1 MAKVPDRY
9 LEERRQEILAAA
21 SRVFVQK
28 GYSSATMQEIASA
41 CDLAPGT
48 LYRYFPGKAD
58 LIAEVAGACYAQDRA
73 MYAAALAS
81 ESPLSAL
88 FEVGEQVRIGIPLNE
103 WREHCVL
110 RLESYLAAERE
121 PALKARLQAEL
132 VQSIETMATI
142 IREAQAAGEIDASV
156 DAAAMSAL
164 LHAIGSGLSTMMLP
178 LGGDASVDDVWGV
191 LVRMIGA
198 LLTPEGLAVQE
209 QIIARTGWIA
219 ATHTSAP

>member
-28 GYSSATMQEIASA
+28 GYASATMQEIASG

-48 LYRYFPGKAD
+48 LYRYFPGKTD
-58 LIAEVAGACYAQDRA
+58 LIAEVAGACYAQDRE

-81 ESPLSAL
+81 ASPLTAL
-88 FEVGEQVRIGIPLNE
+88 FEVGEQVRTGITQAE

-121 PALKARLQAEL
+121 SSLKTRLQQEL
-132 VQSIETMATI
+132 ADSIEAMAEI
-142 IREAQAAGEIDASV
+142 IREAQVAGEIDPAV

-164 LHAIGSGLSTMMLP
+164 LHAIGSGLSTMALA
-178 LGGDASVDDVWGV
+178 DDRTKVDDIWAV
-191 LVRMIGA
+191 LVTMIGA
-198 LLTPEGLAVQE
+198 LLTPRGIAVQE
-209 QIIARTGWIA
+209 SVVRAAR
-219 ATHTSAP
+219 APM